1 LNPGTT
7 TRQATFTFTS
17 PFRVSSQH
25 SWTFVPRSG
34 EKGCRKGG
42 RDGATRWTAPIT
54 AAKTT
59 GAIGTVRRKH
69 RRRGCAQ
76 RFSSSLARLPARWA
90 PQMPA
95 CRAAAGS
102 HLRAVPLLF
111 YAESKVIGPRAQ
123 GCTRTTKCH
132 AHETGA
138 VATTK
143 ASFKELDQST
153 QVSNTLCMI
162 Y

>member
-1 LNPGTT
+1 M
-7 TRQATFTFTS
+7 RATFQQLIG
-17 PFRVSSQH
+17 SSA
-25 SWTFVPRSG
+25 STL
-34 EKGCRKGG
+34 
-42 RDGATRWTAPIT
+42 GAAD
-54 AAKTT
+54 A
-59 GAIGTVRRKH
+59 GMS
-69 RRRGCAQ
+69 RGCWV
-76 RFSSSLARLPARWA
+76 P
-90 PQMPA
+90 P
-95 CRAAAGS
+95 
-102 HLRAVPLLF
+102 RAVPLLF